1 MDSDLASVAGKQEQ
15 MGKQTADAGG
25 AFDVAKHQKLSKTSD
40 KDRTK
45 LTTDSQSEVKARE
58 MPKMFSWCQENEIS
72 RETARNRHVQI

>member
-45 LTTDSQSEVKARE
+45 LTTDS
-58 MPKMFSWCQENEIS
+58 
-72 RETARNRHVQI
+72 